1 MNLSAYSEPYQLLS
15 NREKVLI
22 LLSSMGLIIAL
33 SFLLVIEP
41 QFKAAH
47 KTQLI
52 LEQSRSQN
60 ASYQQQTAVLAENLN
75 RDPKVTLNLQITAL
89 QAQKNQ
95 LSSALN
101 EQRLSVIS
109 AADFSHFMAV
119 MLTTNPALQITDVHI
134 EAIAYAGE
142 ELDAETDS
150 SAVLKHNI
158 RLSLQASDPEIK
170 AYLKFLESQPIALSW
185 DSIEYNRIGKEQTHL
200 LISFHLFA
208 AKE

>member
-33 SFLLVIEP
+33 PFLLVIEP
-41 QFKAAH
+41 QFKAAQ
-47 KTQLI
+47 KTQRV

-60 ASYQQQTAVLAENLN
+60 ATYQQQTAVLAENLN
-75 RDPKVTLNLQITAL
+75 RDPKISLNLQITDL
-89 QAQKNQ
+89 QAEKAQ
-95 LSSALN
+95 LASALN

-109 AADFSHFMAV
+109 AADFSDFMAV
-119 MLTTNPALQITDVHI
+119 MLTTNPALQITDVQI

-142 ELDAETDS
+142 ELDADTDS

-158 RLSLQASDPEIK
+158 RLSLQASNTEIK

-185 DSIEYNRIGKEQTHL
+185 DSIEYNRIGKEQTQM